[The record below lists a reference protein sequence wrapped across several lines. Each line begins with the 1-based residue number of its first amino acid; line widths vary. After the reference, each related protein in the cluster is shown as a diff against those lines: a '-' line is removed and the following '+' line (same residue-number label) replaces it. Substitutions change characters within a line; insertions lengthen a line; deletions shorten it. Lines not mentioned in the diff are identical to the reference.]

1 MAFRLKSEAQKAAE
15 AAMSPR
21 QKDVM
26 GEAEQFRRIA
36 HRIHSDDLLRT
47 RMSQEHRVETLG
59 EHVSASFGGRVV
71 DHDGNKRDAFVAS
84 LPFLE
89 NGGAI
94 THDNVG
100 EAVRGVYWASRGDG
114 EQFRDGGYD
123 PAIGLADMR
132 KGSSI
137 SMLGTMKV
145 VPGRDGASDRMFVM
159 TEVRSGVH
167 SAEALRTRDPDHIA
181 ELAARYMKAP
191 TTEEKGAIAMQY
203 GELAVSRREAASSGR
218 GIMSQAET
226 EVAVSGVREMRSKGP
241 SSGLDVESVAAQ
253 TSRGGNGR

>member
-1 MAFRLKSEAQKAAE
+1 MAFRFKSEEQKAAE
-15 AAMSPR
+15 AAMTPR
-21 QKDVM
+21 EKDVL

-36 HRIHSDDLLRT
+36 HRIHSDDLLRS
-47 RMSQEHRVETLG
+47 RMSQEHRVERLG
-59 EHVSASFGGRVV
+59 EHVSASFGGRIV

-84 LPFLE
+84 LPFRDD
-89 NGGAI
+89 GGAI

-100 EAVRGVYWASRGDG
+100 ETVRGVYWASRGDG

-132 KGSSI
+132 RGSQI
-137 SMLGTMKV
+137 SMLGTMKE

-167 SAEALRTRDPDHIA
+167 SAEALRTRDPEHVA

-191 TTEEKGAIAMQY
+191 TTEEKTAIAMRY
-203 GELAVSRREAASSGR
+203 GELAVSRSEAGSSGR
-218 GIMSQAET
+218 GIMSQAEI

-241 SSGLDVESVAAQ
+241 SSGLDVESAIARA
-253 TSRGGNGR
+253 SRDRTGR

>member
-15 AAMSPR
+15 AAMTPR
-21 QKDVM
+21 EKDVM
-26 GEAEQFRRIA
+26 GEADQFRRIA

-84 LPFLE
+84 LPFLD

-123 PAIGLADMR
+123 PAIGLPDMR
-132 KGSSI
+132 KGSQI

-145 VPGRDGASDRMFVM
+145 LPGRDGASERMFVM

-167 SAEALRTRDPDHIA
+167 SAEALRTREPDHIA

-191 TTEEKGAIAMQY
+191 TSEEKDAVAMRY
-203 GELAVSRREAASSGR
+203 GELAVTRREALAGGR

-226 EVAVSGVREMRSKGP
+226 AVVSSGVREMRSKGP
-241 SSGLDVESVAAQ
+241 STGIDAVEAMDRSD
-253 TSRGGNGR
+253 RGR